1 MTVYPTVHYIINKEI
16 GKSNVIASCMNNRST
31 RDSGCESFQAY
42 HAKPIVFIEKVIVAM
57 LYVVVRVLL
66 S

>member
-1 MTVYPTVHYIINKEI
+1 M
-16 GKSNVIASCMNNRST
+16 GKSYVIASWMIKLHNGGT

-57 LYVVVRVLL
+57 L
-66 S
+66 

>member
-1 MTVYPTVHYIINKEI
+1 M
-16 GKSNVIASCMNNRST
+16 GKSNVIASCMNNRTT

-42 HAKPIVFIEKVIVAM
+42 HSKPIVFIEKVIVAM